1 MQLWTNRFASQ
12 VRFFRRH
19 RGASASLE
27 RRGYMDS
34 RLPKLSFVALAVYS
48 AIHFASYYSQLPD
61 VVASHFNGR
70 GIPNGWQSKPAFFTV
85 FVGVSVLAAVIGF
98 GISRIISALPPQL
111 INLPNKQYWLA
122 PDRLAETQ
130 AFLNNYF
137 AWFGCAVFLIIILT
151 FDYAI
156 KSNLDPQNRPDISR
170 MWYILAGFLAFVA
183 VWIIRLLTRFLR
195 TPQEKVRS

>member
-1 MQLWTNRFASQ
+1 
-12 VRFFRRH
+12 
-19 RGASASLE
+19 
-27 RRGYMDS
+27 MDS
-34 RLPKLSFVALAVYS
+34 RLPKLVFALLALYA
-48 AIHFASYYSQLPD
+48 AIHFPSYYSQLPD

-70 GIPNGWQSKPAFFTV
+70 GVANGWQTKPGFFTV
-85 FVGVSVLAAVIGF
+85 FVSVSVLAAVIGF
-98 GISRIISALPPQL
+98 GFPRIISAMPPQR

-122 PDRLAETQ
+122 PDRLVETQ

-156 KSNLDPQNRPDISR
+156 KSNLNPQNRPDISR
-170 MWYILAGFLAFVA
+170 MWYILAGFLAFVV

-195 TPQEKVRS
+195 TPQERAGS

>member
-1 MQLWTNRFASQ
+1 
-12 VRFFRRH
+12 
-19 RGASASLE
+19 
-27 RRGYMDS
+27 MDS
-34 RLPKLSFVALAVYS
+34 RLPKLSFAMLAGYA
-48 AIHFASYYSQLPD
+48 AIHFPSYYSQLPD
-61 VVASHFNGR
+61 VVASHFNAR
-70 GIPNGWQSKPAFFTV
+70 GVANGWQTKPAFFAV

-98 GISRIISALPPQL
+98 GIPRIISAMPPQL

-137 AWFGCAVFLIIILT
+137 AWFGCAVFLVIILT

-156 KSNLDPQNRPDISR
+156 QSNLHPENRPDISG

-195 TPQEKVRS
+195 TPQEKLRS